1 MGTAISGVVL
11 AVTEVHL
18 VTRCLATRIRMKGDR
33 DSRRKQRK
41 ITRQATAVEET
52 TVMGHGKVVTPAGA
66 AVRVA
71 ADGEVAPVATDLVQA
86 VILGVVVVA
95 VTTAMAATKAGM
107 VVAEVEADRCEVA
120 MLVADRSPT
129 PESIQ
134 VEAVVVFP
142 EAPAMVRG
150 ATRSPLNY
158 QFMFPQI
165 DQTHAIINPSLLA

>member
-1 MGTAISGVVL
+1 MGRYLIRPLLVVAVTIVVPVMVDAATATWTDMAICGTDVTLGATATLVVVGATAISGVVL

-71 ADGEVAPVATDLVQA
+71 ADGEVAPVATDLVQ
-86 VILGVVVVA
+86 VGILNIFSKHSVS
-95 VTTAMAATKAGM
+95 
-107 VVAEVEADRCEVA
+107 C
-120 MLVADRSPT
+120 
-129 PESIQ
+129 
-134 VEAVVVFP
+134 
-142 EAPAMVRG
+142 
-150 ATRSPLNY
+150 
-158 QFMFPQI
+158 
-165 DQTHAIINPSLLA
+165 